1 LLLLPLLLLPQIQS
15 EVAEAWHVMEGA
27 TNERAARLTS
37 SLNGHIQQLSAQ
49 LEGAVN
55 EALQVSGSLQGLGC
69 VCHRETGWFYP
80 AV

>member
-1 LLLLPLLLLPQIQS
+1 
-15 EVAEAWHVMEGA
+15 MEGA

-55 EALQVSGSLQGLGC
+55 EALQVGAACMEAVCNDIVSVLCWALGHFGCNAAAGSAHAC
-69 VCHRETGWFYP
+69 
-80 AV
+80 